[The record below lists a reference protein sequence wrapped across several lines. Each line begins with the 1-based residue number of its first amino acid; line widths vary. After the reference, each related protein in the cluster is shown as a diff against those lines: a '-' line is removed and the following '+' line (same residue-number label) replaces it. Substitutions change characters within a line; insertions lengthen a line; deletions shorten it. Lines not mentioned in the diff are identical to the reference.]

1 MRNRKRNQIDLL
13 LAKAEDLALQE
24 IEKRARRVMREHP
37 RCASFMMC
45 MGSADF
51 IDKNGEFI
59 SVDTKYLWKKFYSF
73 LYEYDT
79 SLHLSGCPMKII
91 GHDGKRLTDW

>member
-1 MRNRKRNQIDLL
+1 MRRKRNQIDLL
-13 LAKAEDLALQE
+13 LARAEDLALQE

-37 RCASFMMC
+37 RCAVFIMC

-51 IDKNGEFI
+51 LDKDMELI
-59 SVDTKYLWKKFYSF
+59 CSDTKYLRKKFYSF

-79 SLHLSGCPMKII
+79 PSTCRVS
-91 GHDGKRLTDW
+91 R